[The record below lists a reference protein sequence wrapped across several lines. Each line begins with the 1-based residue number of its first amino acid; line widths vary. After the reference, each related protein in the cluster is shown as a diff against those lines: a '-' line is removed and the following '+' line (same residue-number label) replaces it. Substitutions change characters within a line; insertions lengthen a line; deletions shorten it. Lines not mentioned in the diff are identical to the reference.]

1 MNKNKNKKEKP
12 QPRGNITNNFY
23 APVGQYIEHIE
34 HNHFGMTPEGE
45 FQFGDANKETTKV
58 RLFPEMPTSEQ
69 ICKAIRE
76 SIKEGL
82 WWSNR
87 AWAVVYRVWQMKGYM
102 GGFSQFVKEEKTW
115 KIDTGFE
122 CNYDAIQ
129 KPINSG
135 VLAGNP
141 ENWNKQGAP
150 AQAVFLANA
159 LLMELD
165 KNKDNQS
172 SVSS

>member
-1 MNKNKNKKEKP
+1 MRNPKKNKNSK
-12 QPRGNITNNFY
+12 RGNITNNFY
-23 APVGQYIEHIE
+23 APIGQYIDHVE

-45 FQFGDANKETTKV
+45 FQFGNDKETVKEN
-58 RLFPEMPTSEQ
+58 LFPKMPTSAQ
-69 ICKAIRE
+69 ICKAIRV
-76 SIKEGL
+76 SLKEGL

-135 VLAGNP
+135 VLAGPP
-141 ENWNKQGAP
+141 ENWKKQGAP
-150 AQAVFLANA
+150 AQAVLLADV
-159 LLMELD
+159 LLTDLE
-165 KNKDNQS
+165 KNDDNQT